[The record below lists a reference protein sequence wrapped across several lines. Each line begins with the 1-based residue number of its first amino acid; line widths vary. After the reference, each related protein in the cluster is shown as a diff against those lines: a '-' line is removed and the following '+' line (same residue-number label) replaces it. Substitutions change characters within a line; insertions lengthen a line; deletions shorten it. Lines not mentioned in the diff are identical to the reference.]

1 MCVER
6 LARRTFCEHGVK
18 VLFDFSTQQDKNE
31 QYTNKEVPYKINY
44 MVVYIIKVIGSPIT
58 RTFIDV
64 LVGMFVFVL
73 RSFPSKRTYSLNPK
87 RTKGVIR
94 TFVLRIPL
102 SIFARLFSVSAHP
115 HTHVLL
121 KSVSHESD
129 TLTSLN
135 VDMPIFLITHNTQ
148 SQHSHLPFLLLDCI
162 LFLSCNVCFC
172 ILRLCLHLLMF
183 IDLLIDLLAHSLLS
197 L

>member
-1 MCVER
+1 
-6 LARRTFCEHGVK
+6 
-18 VLFDFSTQQDKNE
+18 
-31 QYTNKEVPYKINY
+31 

-64 LVGMFVFVL
+64 LVGMFVFLFCVHFL
-73 RSFPSKRTYSLNPK
+73 PNALIHQPK
-87 RTKGVIR
+87 NEQKGVIR